1 MDSKE
6 VLEFLKRVQAMA
18 KTGLSYTE
26 NPYDVERYE
35 ELRDTS
41 NALLAKWSESD
52 EKEVRFFFDQLD
64 TYPTPKIDVRG
75 LVMQEG
81 KVLMIREKVDGKWAM
96 PGGWCD
102 IGYTPSE
109 NIRKEIFEESG
120 LEVKV
125 SRLLSVWDKKMHD
138 HPPEAAYVY
147 KLSFLCEITGG
158 ALVPGHETL
167 GADFFDVDD
176 LPELSLP
183 RNTEDQVRRLVELAN
198 KEGLD
203 FD

>member
-41 NALLAKWSESD
+41 NALLAKWSEVEES
-52 EKEVRFFFDQLD
+52 EVRFYFDQLD
-64 TYPTPKIDVRG
+64 TYPTPKVDVRG
-75 LVMQEG
+75 LVMREG
-81 KVLMIREKVDGKWAM
+81 KVLMIREKADGKWAM

-102 IGYTPSE
+102 IGYTPAE
-109 NIRKEIFEESG
+109 NIRKEVFEESG

-125 SRLLSVWDKKMHD
+125 SRMLSVWDKKMHN

-147 KLSFLCEITGG
+147 KLSFLCVITGG
-158 ALVPGHETL
+158 ALEPGHETL
-167 GADFFDVDD
+167 GADFFGLEE

-183 RNTEDQVRRLVELAN
+183 RNTEEQVRKLVELAT
-198 KEGLD
+198 KEAVD